1 MTAESGDE
9 SREQL
14 PKTQEIHLE
23 AVLDNFPD
31 GVIVSDQDGRLI
43 YSNQATEVLLGT
55 IPANID
61 PEIWPETLGFFLDDG
76 VTHYPGKKMPLLRA
90 LTGES
95 VRAEEMILHPPGE
108 GERRWIAMSAQPLAG
123 ENGQISGA
131 IVIIRD
137 ITYRK
142 QIEFSRENYARRVE
156 ALYAVSRSI
165 AESGYVLSQIVNTV
179 AVHAAQ
185 HLGDACILTLLMP
198 DGGGPKIAAVHH
210 QDPNARAILKE
221 IMVTQEYELE
231 KGIVGGVLQTGEP
244 LSIPSTTP
252 AQLEAIALPE
262 FSRYMKEIGIHS
274 MLIVPIKSQS
284 GVLGAIGL
292 FRDREGFAYTADN
305 QSLLTDIAHRTAL
318 AIEHCML
325 IESLQKEIAER
336 KIVQKALDDSE
347 VRFRSIFESTTLGIM
362 IFDLEGNIL
371 QINPAFQE
379 ICAYSNS
386 EIIGAHLSKLL
397 HPADSARTLRLFE
410 NLKDNLF
417 SNFRLEHRIL
427 DNNGSVVW
435 VNATFTGVKTDVGEE
450 QPLFIFGIVE
460 NITERKRIE
469 AEMVELKSR
478 LHGNIEKE
486 RLRLA
491 QELHDG
497 PMQEIYSAI
506 YQIEGLRDS
515 VDGPHQEM
523 LEGIKNDLQKVL
535 HELRATAKELRPPT
549 IANFGLEKAIRSHA
563 EDFKEKYPDIS
574 LRLSLAVDHQLLPV
588 DVRLV
593 LFRIYQQALAN
604 VIRHAAA
611 DEVHVHFVFDA
622 EEATL
627 EITDNG
633 SGFTVPA
640 NWLDLTRRG
649 HFGLAG
655 AAERAQ
661 VLGGSFT
668 VESRP
673 GSGTTVRV
681 TLPLQES
688 LE

>member
-1 MTAESGDE
+1 MTAESGNE
-9 SREQL
+9 ARELL
-14 PKTQEIHLE
+14 PKTQDIHLE

-31 GVIVSDQDGRLI
+31 AVIVIDQEGRLI
-43 YSNQATEVLLGT
+43 YSNQATEALLGT
-55 IPANID
+55 MPANID
-61 PEIWPETLGFFLDDG
+61 PEHWPEILGFFLDDG

-95 VRAEEMILHPPGE
+95 VRAEEMILQPPGE
-108 GERRWIAMSAQPLAG
+108 GDRHWIAMSAQPLAG

-131 IVIIRD
+131 IVVIRD

-142 QIEFSRENYARRVE
+142 QIELSRENYARRVE
-156 ALYAVSRSI
+156 ALYALSRSI
-165 AESGYVLSQIVNTV
+165 AESGNDLSQIVNTV
-179 AVHAAQ
+179 AAHAAQ
-185 HLGDACILTLLMP
+185 HLGDGCILTLLNP
-198 DGGGPKIAAVHH
+198 ENGLKIAAVHH
-210 QDPNARAILKE
+210 SDPNARAILKE

-231 KGIVGGVLQTGEP
+231 KGIVGGVVQAGEP
-244 LSIPSTTP
+244 LLIPSAGP
-252 AQLEAIALPE
+252 GQLEAIALPE
-262 FSRYMKEIGIHS
+262 FSRYVKEIGIHS
-274 MLIVPIKSQS
+274 VLVVPIKSRS
-284 GVLGAIGL
+284 GALGAIGL

-305 QSLLTDIAHRTAL
+305 QSLLSDIAHRAAL
-318 AIEHCML
+318 AIEHCIL

-336 KIVQKALDDSE
+336 KTVQKALDDSE
-347 VRFRSIFESTTLGIM
+347 VRFRSIFESAALGVK

-371 QINPAFQE
+371 QINPAFRE
-379 ICAYSNS
+379 ISRYSEY

-397 HPADSARTLRLFE
+397 HPADSARTLHLFE
-410 NLKDNLF
+410 NLKKNLF

-427 DNNGSVVW
+427 DKNGSVVW
-435 VNATFTGVKTDVGEE
+435 VNTIYTGVKTDVGEDR
-450 QPLFIFGIVE
+450 PSFIFGIVE
-460 NITERKRIE
+460 NITERKHIE
-469 AEMVELKSR
+469 AEMVELKGR

-497 PMQEIYSAI
+497 PMQDLYSAI

-523 LEGIKNDLQKVL
+523 LVGIKNDLQKVL

-563 EDFKEKYPDIS
+563 EEFNEKYPDIN

-611 DEVHVHFVFDA
+611 DEVHVRFVFDA

-668 VESRP
+668 VESGP

-688 LE
+688 PE